1 MRTLLTR
8 ISTAIAIATP
18 MLYLIIETAG
28 RDHP

>member
-8 ISTAIAIATP
+8 IGTAAAIAAP

-28 RDHP
+28 RYSG